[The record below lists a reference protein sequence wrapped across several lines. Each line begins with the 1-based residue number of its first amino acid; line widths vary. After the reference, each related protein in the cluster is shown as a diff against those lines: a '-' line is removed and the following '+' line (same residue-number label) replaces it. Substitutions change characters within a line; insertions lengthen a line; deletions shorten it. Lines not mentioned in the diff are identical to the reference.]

1 MSRRNNNN
9 KIGWIIL
16 AIIIFGGTGFKLV
29 GGLILGLGGLLVGGI
44 GLLLVMAAAIGLL
57 KKLIKGDD
65 YAEVKRNQSNR
76 PTANPYSKT
85 ENRQQNIYSNKQP
98 NPYATQ
104 TAGGVGG
111 AAGQPG
117 QTAGNPYS
125 GSNTSSQPAKEAPK
139 PPVKERKSTGD
150 PDLDKMI
157 DEKDKAIAEMHRL
170 NDSIEDEKLSEQI
183 DHLEAVTDK
192 IVAYVVKHPKKK
204 KQVSKFFNYYLP
216 TTLKLLNAYD
226 RMDDAGISGTNI
238 DGTKGKVEDMM
249 GTALQAFDKQL
260 DALFAEEALDVS
272 TDISVMENMLRSE
285 GLMDDELMNEAKE
298 LAKSLDA

>member
-1 MSRRNNNN
+1 MSRRGKGNNNF
-9 KIGWIIL
+9 IGLIIL
-16 AIIIFGGTGFKLV
+16 GIIIFGSTGFKLL
-29 GGLILGLGGLLVGGI
+29 GGVLLGLGGLALAGT
-44 GLLLVMAAAIGLL
+44 GLLLVLVAAIAIL
-57 KKLIKGDD
+57 KKAIKGDD
-65 YAEVKRNQSNR
+65 YAEVKRDQYKR

-85 ENRQQNIYSNKQP
+85 ENRQQNVYSNKQA
-98 NPYATQ
+98 NPYVSQ
-104 TAGGVGG
+104 TAGG

-117 QTAGNPYS
+117 QTAGNYKA
-125 GSNTSSQPAKEAPK
+125 QPAQEAPK

-150 PDLDKMI
+150 PELDKMI

-204 KQVSKFFNYYLP
+204 KQVSKFFSYYLP

-226 RMDDAGISGTNI
+226 RMDEAGISGTNI

-298 LAKSLDA
+298 LVKSLDE